1 MEMQPSLSTEITA
14 CTHCPWRAEGQ
25 WQRQGMWLWSSWGAL
40 GRRFWDGGFGKEVLE
55 MRFWEGGFGRKFGK
69 EVWKGGLGRKFW
81 EGGLGRRFWEGGL
94 GRKVLGRKVLEGR
107 FWKEVL
113 GRETLQSQHVHGASA
128 FRDERAIN
136 HLELRQLIKSQE
148 LTKACP

>member
-1 MEMQPSLSTEITA
+1 MEMQPSLNTELTA

-40 GRRFWDGGFGKEVLE
+40 GRRFWDGGFGTEV
-55 MRFWEGGFGRKFGK
+55 
-69 EVWKGGLGRKFW
+69 
-81 EGGLGRRFWEGGL
+81 LGRRFWKEIWEGGLERRFGKEVLGRRFGKEVL

-128 FRDERAIN
+128 FLDERAIN